1 LGAVLLMLYIY
12 CSIKSD
18 DNSSSSR
25 SRSREEPLISLSREE
40 IIPSIWRVG
49 DMVVLRPGLGARHG
63 SGDDGAW
70 TLNPGE
76 LARVG
81 NTFRRTGEV
90 MLERARDG
98 MEMRYFAQTDLC
110 AAPANEHQP
119 ETSSNPTGSIYHPQ
133 LMQPM
138 QPAASMLT
146 PMASVVVETPQT
158 LDALLTAASLDHVR
172 APLMDLG
179 VVEVADFADVT
190 DKDLQDCGLKTIEI
204 KRLRR
209 HLAS

>member
-1 LGAVLLMLYIY
+1 
-12 CSIKSD
+12 
-18 DNSSSSR
+18 
-25 SRSREEPLISLSREE
+25 
-40 IIPSIWRVG
+40 
-49 DMVVLRPGLGARHG
+49 MVVLRPDLGPRRAHG
-63 SGDDGAW
+63 DVRMGTGEV
-70 TLNPGE
+70 TLHPGE
-76 LARVG
+76 LATVAENFQSGSIGGARPGAVQLKRVCDG
-81 NTFRRTGEV
+81 
-90 MLERARDG
+90 MLMRYFDQADLCLAPANSNQQSTPSSNPAGTG
-98 MEMRYFAQTDLC
+98 MEMRCFAQTDLC

-146 PMASVVVETPQT
+146 PMASVVVEIPQT